1 MIIKPYQIIRLP
13 SCPQPSVTFFA
24 FTRSRQPNGLV
35 KSDSSETIDSM
46 MNYSNQVKTTRRVV
60 TSTQLAETM
69 ATHLPDNGTH
79 HYHNNHAKTPRIRT
93 LMFIC
98 YDEK

>member
-1 MIIKPYQIIRLP
+1 
-13 SCPQPSVTFFA
+13 
-24 FTRSRQPNGLV
+24 
-35 KSDSSETIDSM
+35 M

-79 HYHNNHAKTPRIRT
+79 YYHNNHAKTARIRT

-98 YDEK
+98 DDEK

>member
-1 MIIKPYQIIRLP
+1 M
-13 SCPQPSVTFFA
+13 
-24 FTRSRQPNGLV
+24 

-69 ATHLPDNGTH
+69 ATHLPDNGM
-79 HYHNNHAKTPRIRT
+79 YSNCP
-93 LMFIC
+93 
-98 YDEK
+98 